1 MPAGG
6 RVGPDRIHSQSPPLS
21 SDLNSP
27 SLASRSP
34 TLRLRCVQVCVCSF
48 PCPFFSSLG
57 GQEKTRPETRDF
69 YTPGSSRRRTAPA
82 NECTGSAILSVPAEK
97 CRKSCERKEVREA
110 GGRRGGCCVGNR
122 EARGLG
128 DRGLEAVSELGRWR
142 WRSRIGWTRGT
153 AVGTGAGAGTG
164 AAGGAEAGVGAGATL
179 GTAGAATTTTTG
191 EGTVTEVV
199 TGKAEGEGTIGS
211 RASTNWPSCTVTSRW
226 VANFEATLKMER
238 GGVGVPYSLRSSFAL
253 PVRGLRRTDV
263 SNRLKS

>member
-34 TLRLRCVQVCVCSF
+34 TLRCAVYKCVLL
-48 PCPFFSSLG
+48 PLPFLFLARG
-57 GQEKTRPETRDF
+57 AGKNATRNKGFLHSRLEPPPDGSGKRVYGERDF
-69 YTPGSSRRRTAPA
+69 
-82 NECTGSAILSVPAEK
+82 ECTSGKMQEMLW
-97 CRKSCERKEVREA
+97 KEVREA
-110 GGRRGGCCVGNR
+110 GRRGGCCVGNR

-226 VANFEATLKMER
+226 VANFDATLKMER
-238 GGVGVPYSLRSSFAL
+238 VGVGVPYSLRSSFAL

>member
-1 MPAGG
+1 M
-6 RVGPDRIHSQSPPLS
+6 
-21 SDLNSP
+21 
-27 SLASRSP
+27 
-34 TLRLRCVQVCVCSF
+34 
-48 PCPFFSSLG
+48 
-57 GQEKTRPETRDF
+57 
-69 YTPGSSRRRTAPA
+69 
-82 NECTGSAILSVPAEK
+82 
-97 CRKSCERKEVREA
+97 
-110 GGRRGGCCVGNR
+110 
-122 EARGLG
+122 
-128 DRGLEAVSELGRWR
+128 
-142 WRSRIGWTRGT
+142 
-153 AVGTGAGAGTG
+153 GTGAGAGTG

-238 GGVGVPYSLRSSFAL
+238 GWGWGVPYSLLSSFAL

>member
-1 MPAGG
+1 MY
-6 RVGPDRIHSQSPPLS
+6 RWK
-21 SDLNSP
+21 N
-27 SLASRSP
+27 
-34 TLRLRCVQVCVCSF
+34 
-48 PCPFFSSLG
+48 
-57 GQEKTRPETRDF
+57 QEM
-69 YTPGSSRRRTAPA
+69 
-82 NECTGSAILSVPAEK
+82 LW
-97 CRKSCERKEVREA
+97 KEVREA
-110 GGRRGGCCVGNR
+110 GRRGGCCVGNR

-238 GGVGVPYSLRSSFAL
+238 GWGWGVPYSLLSSFAL

>member
-1 MPAGG
+1 M
-6 RVGPDRIHSQSPPLS
+6 V
-21 SDLNSP
+21 
-27 SLASRSP
+27 
-34 TLRLRCVQVCVCSF
+34 
-48 PCPFFSSLG
+48 
-57 GQEKTRPETRDF
+57 
-69 YTPGSSRRRTAPA
+69 
-82 NECTGSAILSVPAEK
+82 
-97 CRKSCERKEVREA
+97 
-110 GGRRGGCCVGNR
+110 CCVGNR

-238 GGVGVPYSLRSSFAL
+238 GGWGCHTLSAPPLPYLSA
-253 PVRGLRRTDV
+253 D
-263 SNRLKS
+263 

>member
-1 MPAGG
+1 M
-6 RVGPDRIHSQSPPLS
+6 
-21 SDLNSP
+21 
-27 SLASRSP
+27 
-34 TLRLRCVQVCVCSF
+34 
-48 PCPFFSSLG
+48 
-57 GQEKTRPETRDF
+57 
-69 YTPGSSRRRTAPA
+69 
-82 NECTGSAILSVPAEK
+82 
-97 CRKSCERKEVREA
+97 
-110 GGRRGGCCVGNR
+110 GNT

-253 PVRGLRRTDV
+253 PVRGLRQTDACLV
-263 SNRLKS
+263 SNLELPAPSSLFPSLARASGDAGDRAYGEAGHLLGGAGQERSSVGPLPAEEPAVHELCHGR